1 MGPKPR
7 NTWWRQLG
15 VRSRCTRVAPSRRPA
30 PITVA
35 LPKACCMGW
44 FFEHTDECANPDQ
57 PRPCSDCAA
66 SPDTEHSYDCQWWW
80 D

>member
-1 MGPKPR
+1 
-7 NTWWRQLG
+7 
-15 VRSRCTRVAPSRRPA
+15 
-30 PITVA
+30 
-35 LPKACCMGW
+35 MGW